1 MSDRAAELSDIAQ
14 ERATDRPGDT
24 SPFRLGLLLRR
35 AHDRAASALAAAVR
49 PHGIELRHF
58 AVLIELA
65 NESPISQR
73 DLAARVG
80 SDKTSIVRIV
90 DDLEELGYAVRR
102 PFPGDRRV
110 KAIELTPAGLKA
122 FDGAHIPARD
132 IADDLRAHM
141 NPGEEEL
148 LMDLLTR
155 YTYPPTTDTRVQV
168 RPRSQLG
175 RIAAESSPA
184 STASSGP

>member
-14 ERATDRPGDT
+14 KRATDRPGDI

-80 SDKTSIVRIV
+80 SDKTSIVRII

-110 KAIELTPAGLKA
+110 KAIELTPAGLKGRA
-122 FDGAHIPARD
+122 AGPVAAGVSRLPPRGVYPCPHRDRYHRGGPA
-132 IADDLRAHM
+132 LRARSWSAR
-141 NPGEEEL
+141 
-148 LMDLLTR
+148 LTAEQHR
-155 YTYPPTTDTRVQV
+155 
-168 RPRSQLG
+168 RPNRHK
-175 RIAAESSPA
+175 RDAARP
-184 STASSGP
+184 